1 MTEKQKEQRIKAY
14 ERTDYICPV
23 CGGSIYQYGTPQ
35 YAHAIGNIDSNRKK
49 YGSFFIDSTYNGCLV
64 CSLECN
70 ADVDV
75 GKSPGRIMEKLVE
88 ILTNEIRDFYRG

>member
-1 MTEKQKEQRIKAY
+1 MTERQTEQREKAF
-14 ERTDYICPV
+14 ERSGGFCAV
-23 CGGSIYQYGTPQ
+23 CGKPLAENQMQ
-35 YAHAIGNIDSNRKK
+35 YAHAIGNTESNRKK

-75 GKSPGRIMEKLVE
+75 GKSPGRVMEKLVE

>member
-14 ERTDYICPV
+14 ERTDSICPA

-35 YAHAIGNIDSNRKK
+35 YAHAIANTENNRKK

>member
-1 MTEKQKEQRIKAY
+1 MTERQTEQREKAF
-14 ERTDYICPV
+14 ERSGGVCAV
-23 CGGSIYQYGTPQ
+23 CGKPLVEGQMQ

>member
-1 MTEKQKEQRIKAY
+1 M
-14 ERTDYICPV
+14 
-23 CGGSIYQYGTPQ
+23 
-35 YAHAIGNIDSNRKK
+35 
-49 YGSFFIDSTYNGCLV
+49 
-64 CSLECN
+64 ECN

>member
-1 MTEKQKEQRIKAY
+1 MTERQTEQREKAF
-14 ERTDYICPV
+14 ERSGGVCAV
-23 CGGSIYQYGTPQ
+23 CGKPLAEGQMQ

>member
-1 MTEKQKEQRIKAY
+1 MTERQAEQREKAF
-14 ERTDYICPV
+14 ERSGGVCAV
-23 CGGSIYQYGTPQ
+23 CGKQLVEGAMQ
-35 YAHAIGNIDSNRKK
+35 YAHAIGNTESNRKK

-75 GKSPGRIMEKLVE
+75 GKSPGRVMEKLVE

>member
-1 MTEKQKEQRIKAY
+1 MTGVQKEQRERAY
-14 ERTDYICPV
+14 SRSMGVCPICGKPLTQ
-23 CGGSIYQYGTPQ
+23 GQMQ
-35 YAHAIGNIDSNRKK
+35 YAHAIGNTESNRKK

>member
-14 ERTDYICPV
+14 ERTDSICPA
-23 CGGSIYQYGTPQ
+23 CGGSIYQFGTPQ
-35 YAHAIGNIDSNRKK
+35 YAHAIGNTESNRKK